1 VRRAPKSRLAW
12 DTWSECSCCGRWRP
26 SREIRL
32 TRKYGY
38 RCRLCDGGDYDR
50 DDIYYVYPANEGTRD
65 TTSPLTNF
73 ATQGLDVNDLA
84 YNQFLLRDQ
93 SAGTVYLVTVGPDTV
108 TWTVE
113 TDPDRFDTI
122 IWRSVSISSAQEM
135 SLIIVNGELE
145 VSNVVSENVSSA
157 TTPLT
162 VVPPGGLDFNPP
174 PSADDENPPPVV
186 VIPPTPTPCV
196 PVLAGTE
203 PWEALFCGDFTVA
216 GLEGWETA

>member
-1 VRRAPKSRLAW
+1 MRPPRYPLAW

-50 DDIYYVYPANEGTRD
+50 DDIYYVYPANEGTRE
-65 TTSPLTNF
+65 TTSPLTNY
-73 ATQGLDVNDLA
+73 ATQGLDANDLA

-93 SAGTVYLVTVGPDTV
+93 STGTVYLVTVGPDTV
-108 TWTVE
+108 TLTAE
-113 TDPDRFDTI
+113 SDPSRFDTI
-122 IWRSVSISSAQEM
+122 IWRSVSISSAQEL
-135 SLIIVNGELE
+135 SLIIVNGSLV
-145 VSNVVSENVSSA
+145 VSNVVSDNVSSA

-174 PSADDENPPPVV
+174 DGGPPVE
-186 VIPPTPTPCV
+186 VIPPIPTPGSVCTTSV
-196 PVLAGTE
+196 QFLREGFDHAYCDTPNNFLTE
-203 PWEALFCGDFTVA
+203 GFES
-216 GLEGWETA
+216 